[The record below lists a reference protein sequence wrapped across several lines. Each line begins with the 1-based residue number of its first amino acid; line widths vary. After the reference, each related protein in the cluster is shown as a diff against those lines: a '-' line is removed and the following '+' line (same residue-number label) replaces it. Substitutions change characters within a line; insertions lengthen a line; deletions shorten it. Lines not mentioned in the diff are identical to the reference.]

1 MNDVLADAQALAL
14 VVACAGLVIGVI
26 AVPFRVGAAATVA
39 LAVVF
44 AWWSSTTTAAVVSTW
59 TLLIVFLAGTL
70 VRDRRNQALQASR
83 LAEEEAAA
91 LIARSEAAVLEE
103 RGRLAREMH
112 DVLGHSM
119 AALMIQVERA
129 RVLATRSAASDPDVA
144 TGNGNGNRIGNRIG
158 NGNGRGNG
166 DGPAGAHGRGGGQGH
181 GHAANDELV
190 AQLEAIH
197 ATASRGLEEARQ
209 AIGALRGELAV
220 GVDGLRVLVGD
231 FAESTGIHCSI
242 DVDGDPSTDTSLPPE
257 LDLTIY
263 RLVQEALTNAV
274 RHGPAQSVHV
284 EIAYGDEVRVSVD
297 TVQDAVAGHAPNPR
311 GWGLTGVQERVA
323 LSHGTFTAGP
333 SETGFRV
340 AATLPASGQAHS
352 PGVTHSH
359 SHSDADAAVAG
370 NGGAT
375 SR

>member
-1 MNDVLADAQALAL
+1 MTDLLADAQALAL

-39 LAVVF
+39 LAIGF
-44 AWWSSTTTAAVVSTW
+44 AWWSPTTTGAVVSTW

-70 VRDRRNQALQASR
+70 VRDRRTQALQAAR
-83 LAEEEAAA
+83 LAQEEAAA
-91 LIARSEAAVLEE
+91 LVARSEAAVLEE

-129 RVLATRSAASDPDVA
+129 RVLAARNVA
-144 TGNGNGNRIGNRIG
+144 TGAPGPNGNGNGT
-158 NGNGRGNG
+158 RGAPT
-166 DGPAGAHGRGGGQGH
+166 PA
-181 GHAANDELV
+181 DEIV

-231 FAESTGIHCSI
+231 FADTTGIHCSI
-242 DVDGDPSTDTSLPPE
+242 DVDGDAGTDTSLPPE
-257 LDLTIY
+257 VDLTIY

-284 EIAYGDEVRVSVD
+284 EIAYGEEVRVSVD
-297 TVQDAVAGHAPNPR
+297 SVQATVAGTGPGTR

-323 LSHGTFTAGP
+323 LSNGTFSAGP

-340 AATLPASGQAHS
+340 AATLPTHPHPSS
-352 PGVTHSH
+352 NPGPRSNEHGRH
-359 SHSDADAAVAG
+359 
-370 NGGAT
+370 
-375 SR
+375 R